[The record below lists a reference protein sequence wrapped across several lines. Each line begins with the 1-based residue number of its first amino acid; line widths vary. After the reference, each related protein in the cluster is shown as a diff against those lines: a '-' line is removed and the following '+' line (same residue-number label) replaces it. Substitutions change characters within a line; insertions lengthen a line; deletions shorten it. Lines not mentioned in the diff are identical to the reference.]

1 MRNILRIL
9 AVSAAAALASCDQA
23 PGASIDQAWTKL
35 GNVADGSGGA
45 TVFKRTDPDNG
56 NTIYVAVGVNTC
68 SVSVIPKK

>member
-1 MRNILRIL
+1 MRCILRIFVVL
-9 AVSAAAALASCDQA
+9 AAAALASCDQA
-23 PGASIDQAWTKL
+23 PGPAADQSWTKL

-56 NTIYVAVGVNTC
+56 STIYVAVGVNTC

>member
-1 MRNILRIL
+1 MRHILRIFVVL
-9 AVSAAAALASCDQA
+9 AAAALASCDQGPA
-23 PGASIDQAWTKL
+23 PAADQSWTKL